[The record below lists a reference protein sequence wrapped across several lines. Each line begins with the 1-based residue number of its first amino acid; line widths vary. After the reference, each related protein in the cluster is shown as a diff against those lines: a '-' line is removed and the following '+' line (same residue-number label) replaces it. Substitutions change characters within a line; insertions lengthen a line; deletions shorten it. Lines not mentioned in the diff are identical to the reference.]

1 MAQPKTAD
9 GQIEALR
16 LIKIARDTVVK
27 ARTAVNGQEILPVG
41 GQQTC
46 PPMVSRI
53 AH

>member
-1 MAQPKTAD
+1 MGTFSWPPT
-9 GQIEALR
+9 I
-16 LIKIARDTVVK
+16 
-27 ARTAVNGQEILPVG
+27 VNGQEILPVG